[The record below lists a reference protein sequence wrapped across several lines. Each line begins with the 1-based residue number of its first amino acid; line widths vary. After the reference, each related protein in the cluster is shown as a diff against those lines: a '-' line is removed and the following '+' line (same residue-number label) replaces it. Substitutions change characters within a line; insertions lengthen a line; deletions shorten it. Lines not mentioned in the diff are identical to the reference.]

1 MENCNETEM
10 NHMIV
15 DDYTLNHSDL
25 SFQPDLEAGTN
36 FSTTVT
42 SFETHVDSNG
52 NSNFDNTESHNGPM
66 I

>member
-1 MENCNETEM
+1 MDNCNETEM

-15 DDYTLNHSDL
+15 DDYTLNHSDP

-42 SFETHVDSNG
+42 NFETHVDSLD
-52 NSNFDNTESHNGPM
+52 SNLDNTESHNGPM
-66 I
+66 V